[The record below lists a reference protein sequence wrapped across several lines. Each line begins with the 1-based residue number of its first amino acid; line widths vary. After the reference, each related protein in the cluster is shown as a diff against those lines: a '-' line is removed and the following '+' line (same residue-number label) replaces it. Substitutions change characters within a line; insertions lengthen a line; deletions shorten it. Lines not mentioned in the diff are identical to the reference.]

1 MSDQNEP
8 VGVLD
13 GLVWGAIWRAGLSLA
28 FLFLPIALI
37 MESLELSDTEAL
49 PFFAVILFLGA
60 VGGFGAAKLA
70 PDRPLPNGAAAAA
83 FGYVLVQGIGVIR
96 HLFTGEDSTVLTY
109 IFLALL
115 MATCG
120 MLGAMLERRTRV
132 MR

>member
-1 MSDQNEP
+1 ME
-8 VGVLD
+8 
-13 GLVWGAIWRAGLSLA
+13 GLVWNAVWRAGLSLA

-37 MESLELSDTEAL
+37 METLELSDLEAL
-49 PFFAVILFLGA
+49 PFFALILFLGA

-70 PDRPLPNGAAAAA
+70 PERPLPNGAAAAA
-83 FGYVLVQGIGVIR
+83 FGYVLVQGLGVIL
-96 HLFTGEDSTVLTY
+96 HLVQGEENAWLTY

-120 MLGAMLERRTRV
+120 MLGAMVERRTKA